1 MKYAGYVVMKII
13 KSSEFNPAK
22 AWDAMLIA
30 NMQGVTC
37 RLHWTDQPYRWHV
50 NDGEEVF
57 VVLDG
62 KVIMHYRENNK
73 EYSQTLHSGD
83 IFHANIGC
91 EHLAEPVGEAR
102 VFVVEK
108 EGSI

>member
-1 MKYAGYVVMKII
+1 MKIT
-13 KSSEFNPAK
+13 KSSEFSPAN

-62 KVIMHYRENNK
+62 QVVMHCREDN
-73 EYSQTLHSGD
+73 EEFSQTLNRGD
-83 IFHANIGC
+83 IFYANIGC
-91 EHLAEPVGEAR
+91 EHLAVPIGEAR

-108 EGSI
+108 EGSV